1 MIDKQKEEI
10 FYSKEFKFSYSS
22 INRLIF
28 SPKLFYKDYILLD
41 KEERTE
47 SYLMEGKIIHCLL
60 FEPSELDNKFSL
72 VPGKV
77 PSDSIKKV
85 LKSVTL
91 YTDVPILTNVED
103 MVILDSLKE
112 INLYQALKTDESRIA
127 KVKTDDAE
135 EYYKFMCTKGKDVID
150 NDMLERSK
158 ERVEII
164 KENEEVMALFNL
176 VQTDFELDPIEAYAE
191 QKLETNLKDHK
202 FGLKGIVDY
211 YQINHETKTIS
222 IIDLKTTGKTIVDF
236 TETVDFYNYWLQ
248 ASIYTKLVIDNIDD
262 AAADYK
268 ILFKFVV
275 IDKYNQVYVFDV
287 SGKTLGQWAQRMHGT
302 IERVAYHYNERNYS
316 LPYEFLVNKIV
327 L

>member
-1 MIDKQKEEI
+1 MINKEKEEK

-22 INRLIF
+22 INRLMF
-28 SPKLFYKDYILLD
+28 SPKLFYKDYILEE

-47 SYLMEGKIIHCLL
+47 SYLMEGKLIHCLL
-60 FEPSELDNKFSL
+60 FEPSELSNKFTM

-77 PSDSIKKV
+77 PSDNIKKV
-85 LKSVTL
+85 LKNVTFH
-91 YTDVPILTNVED
+91 TDVPVLADVED
-103 MVILDSLKE
+103 FVILDSLKE
-112 INLYQALKTDESRIA
+112 QDLYQSLKTDDSRIA
-127 KVKTDDAE
+127 KVKTIDSQ
-135 EYYKFMCTKGKDVID
+135 EYYKFLCTKGKDIID

-164 KENEEVMALFNL
+164 KGNKEVMSLFNL

-211 YQINHETKTIS
+211 YQVNHETKTIS

-248 ASIYTKLVIDNIDD
+248 ASIYTKLVIDNIADT
-262 AAADYK
+262 AVDYK

-287 SGKTLGQWAQRMHGT
+287 SGKTLGHWAQRMHGT